1 MGYAGG
7 KSGSGVYQK
16 IIAEIPPHGCYIET
30 HLGGGGVFLKKKKAD
45 RSIGI
50 DLNSDVISGW
60 VSEARDLGLELHCMD
75 AVDFLRSFDF
85 GCCGGNVF
93 LYVDPPYVMSTRKGG
108 KIYKKEYTDK
118 DHVRLLE
125 CLMNLPCNIMISGYR
140 SELYDLYLKGWRSI
154 DFRAMTR
161 RGLATETIW
170 MNYATVDV
178 LHDYSFVGD
187 TFRDRERLKRK
198 RDRWVKRLQG
208 MDARERNMLLECLSD
223 LKTSDMAMLDSG

>member
-30 HLGGGGVFLKKKKAD
+30 HLGGGGVFLKKKKAG
-45 RSIGI
+45 RNIGI

-75 AVDFLRSFDF
+75 AVDFLSSFDF
-85 GCCGGNVF
+85 GCYAGNVF

-118 DHVRLLE
+118 DHIRLLE
-125 CLMNLPCNIMISGYR
+125 CLVALPCNIMISGYR
-140 SELYDLYLKGWRSI
+140 SDLYADYLHAWRSI
-154 DFRAMTR
+154 DFQAMTR

-170 MNYATVDV
+170 MNYPASSV

-223 LKTSDMAMLDSG
+223 LRASDIAMLDR